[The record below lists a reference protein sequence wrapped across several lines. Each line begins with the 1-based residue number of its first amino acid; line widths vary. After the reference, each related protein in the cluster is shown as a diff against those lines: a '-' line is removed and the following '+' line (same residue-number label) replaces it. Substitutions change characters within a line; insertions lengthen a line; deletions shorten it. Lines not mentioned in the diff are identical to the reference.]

1 MIRILT
7 FNCILCDSVI
17 AVVELTTI
25 GRNIISNTYLS
36 FEIWFTIAVAYM
48 VVTLALSIGVSI
60 LERKYTVK

>member
-1 MIRILT
+1 MIHILT
-7 FNCILCDSVI
+7 FYCILCDSVI